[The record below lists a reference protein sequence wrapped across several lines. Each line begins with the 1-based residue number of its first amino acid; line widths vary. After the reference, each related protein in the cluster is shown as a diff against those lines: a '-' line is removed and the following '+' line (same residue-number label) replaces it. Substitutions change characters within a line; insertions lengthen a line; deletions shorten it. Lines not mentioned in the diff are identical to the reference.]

1 MKKKSSKAKK
11 SNYKPKKK
19 TTVKVA
25 KKKKSYYKPKKKAA
39 PVAKK
44 KYKSYYKSKKVKA
57 AEAAALALVNV
68 KPVGVAQPI
77 VASTEKL
84 ISDKP
89 KRPVKYLNNKDLLAE
104 VVKSKQLTA
113 KLGRNFMTNE
123 LAKMLQLLCA
133 RYAKKG
139 NFANYT
145 YNEDMQG
152 YAMLMLVKTWN
163 SFDPAKS
170 SNPFAFFTQCIKNSF
185 IQNLNTEKRQRDIKD
200 ATLVDNGLSPS
211 YNYQY
216 EYSGA
221 VEAEP
226 VVENENVD
234 LPSKPSQNIDLFEAD
249 VEDLQ
254 DEVPSSDALVY

>member
-1 MKKKSSKAKK
+1 MKKKKTAK
-11 SNYKPKKK
+11 
-19 TTVKVA
+19 V
-25 KKKKSYYKPKKKAA
+25 KKSYYKPKKKTAIKLAKKVAKKSYYKPKKKTVAAAA
-39 PVAKK
+39 PKK
-44 KYKSYYKSKKVKA
+44 KYKSYYKPKKVRE
-57 AEAAALALVNV
+57 AEAAALALANV
-68 KPVGVAQPI
+68 KPVGVAQPA
-77 VASTEKL
+77 VVKEVF
-84 ISDKP
+84 DKP

-152 YAMLMLVKTWN
+152 YAMVMLVKTWN

-185 IQNLNTEKRQRDIKD
+185 IQNLNMEKRQRDIKD
-200 ATLVDNGLSPS
+200 ATLVDHGLSPS

-216 EYSGA
+216 EYAGA
-221 VEAEP
+221 VDAEP
-226 VVENENVD
+226 VIENVNVD
-234 LPSKPSQNIDLFEAD
+234 LPSQPSHNIDLFETAD
-249 VEDLQ
+249 IDDTNV
-254 DEVPSSDALVY
+254 SDSNDY